1 MKEKIKKIMKFFKQH
16 YKFIMLLV
24 VLSISEYLIIRNF
37 DSIKQFSVN
46 REGIETLFSIITI
59 MLLFSY
65 TEYTRRML
73 KISKEKLEED
83 SRPFLS
89 CGLISGKKCYS
100 KEIIEQDKRYLLDT
114 RCIVTNLT
122 KYNIKVLVDIKL
134 KINNKDLILKGG
146 YSGKEPW
153 DISSFGG
160 INGHFD
166 LYKDLDEKSSDIFK
180 TEISKP
186 DKKLNMQLDISYC
199 NVDKDQIKF
208 KNPTQYWHF
217 DFTEN
222 LWVSNALGIRA

>member
-1 MKEKIKKIMKFFKQH
+1 MKFLKGLC
-16 YKFIMLLV
+16 KFIIIILLV
-24 VLSISEYLIIRNF
+24 VLFILIIRNF
-37 DSIKQFSVN
+37 NLIKQFL
-46 REGIETLFSIITI
+46 EKEEWFKTFLSIITI
-59 MLLFSY
+59 ILLFFY

-73 KISKEKLEED
+73 KISKEKIEED
-83 SRPFLS
+83 NRPFLS
-89 CGLISGKKCYS
+89 CGLISGKKCYP
-100 KEIIEQDKRYLLDT
+100 KEIIEQDKRCLFDT

-166 LYKDLDEKSSDIFK
+166 LYKDLDENSSDIFK

-208 KNPTQYWHF
+208 KNPTQHWHF

-222 LWVSNALGIRA
+222 MWVSNALGIRA